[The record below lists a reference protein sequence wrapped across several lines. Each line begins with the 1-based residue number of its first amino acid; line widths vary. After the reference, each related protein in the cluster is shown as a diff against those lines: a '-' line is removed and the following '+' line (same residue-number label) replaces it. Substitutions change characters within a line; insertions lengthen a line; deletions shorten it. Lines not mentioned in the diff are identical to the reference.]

1 MDVSIII
8 VNLNSRQLLQDCL
21 RSIYEQSRE
30 VAFEVIVVDNY
41 STDGSVEMVTTEFP
55 QVRLIANEVNNR
67 YAIANNQGLT
77 IAQGKYVFYLNG
89 DTILTGNTVK
99 EFVAFLDAHPE
110 AGGVGG
116 HLIYPNG
123 DFQNA
128 CFRFPSALNVFYMLC
143 LARFY
148 WETPLAANYRFP
160 SGSITP
166 QPVDFMVGA
175 CFMARHDVL
184 NQCCGMDE
192 DYYFYGEDSDLCY
205 RIWQTGWPIY
215 YLPNSTKIIHYGGI
229 SSTINLFNNNQRT
242 KHLWG
247 WKSRFLF
254 IKKHYPLWRRMLILL
269 AVFSAFGMNAA
280 FYSLGALK
288 RRNWEYLR
296 VNLQAYTEITQTGW
310 KILFGEN

>member
-30 VAFEVIVVDNY
+30 VAFEVIVVDNH

-55 QVRLIANEVNNR
+55 QVRLIANQVNNR
-67 YAIANNQGLT
+67 YAIANNQGLA

-89 DTILTGNTVK
+89 DTMLTGNTVK

-123 DFQNA
+123 DFQHA
-128 CFRFPSALNVFYMLC
+128 CFRFPSPLNVFYLLC

-148 WETPLAANYRFP
+148 WEIPLAANYRFP
-160 SGSITP
+160 PGNTTP

-175 CFMARHDVL
+175 CLMARHDVL
-184 NQCCGMDE
+184 NQCGGMDG

-205 RIWQTGWPIY
+205 RIWQIGWPIY
-215 YLPNSTKIIHYGGI
+215 YLPDSTKIIHHGGI
-229 SSTINLFNNNQRT
+229 SSTVNLFNNNQRT
-242 KHLWG
+242 KYLWG

-269 AVFSAFGMNAA
+269 AVFSAFVMNAT
-280 FYSLGALK
+280 FYSLGAIK

-296 VNLQAYTEITQTGW
+296 VNLQAYIEITQAGW
-310 KILFGEN
+310 EIL